1 MLIRPGLRS
10 GEPGFQGKGKKKDG
24 KMALRGKKGEGVR
37 RNEKGNRLKAE
48 GGGERR
54 KAGEQTGFEVTEF
67 KATGGRDRW
76 EERHTAAQQP
86 STFLCHMALCGFLF
100 FFLILFLFF

>member
-24 KMALRGKKGEGVR
+24 KMALRGKKGEGVRRR

-67 KATGGRDRW
+67 KATGGRDGW

-86 STFLCHMALCGFLF
+86 STFLCHMALCGF
-100 FFLILFLFF
+100 

>member
-37 RNEKGNRLKAE
+37 RRRRRRNEKENRLKAD

-67 KATGGRDRW
+67 KATGGRDGW
-76 EERHTAAQQP
+76 EERDTAAQQP
-86 STFLCHMALCGFLF
+86 STFLCHMALCGF
-100 FFLILFLFF
+100 